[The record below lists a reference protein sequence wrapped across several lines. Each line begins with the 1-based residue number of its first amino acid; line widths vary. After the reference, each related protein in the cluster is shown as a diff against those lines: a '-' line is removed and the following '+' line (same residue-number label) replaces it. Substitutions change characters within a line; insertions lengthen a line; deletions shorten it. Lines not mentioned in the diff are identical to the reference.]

1 MAHDYVAHT
10 RAYTRIQAQVSEA
23 LGLSAIKNR
32 EWSIFQTSATKGEG
46 INESLDWLSLTL
58 AGNKSPGSQ
67 SQEAML

>member
-1 MAHDYVAHT
+1 V
-10 RAYTRIQAQVSEA
+10 IQAQVSEA

-58 AGNKSPGSQ
+58 AGNK
-67 SQEAML
+67 